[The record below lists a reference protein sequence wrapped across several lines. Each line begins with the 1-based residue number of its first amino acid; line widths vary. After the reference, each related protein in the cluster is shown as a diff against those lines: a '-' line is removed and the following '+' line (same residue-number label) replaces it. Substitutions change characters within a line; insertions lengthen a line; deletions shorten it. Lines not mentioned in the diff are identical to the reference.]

1 MSNNKEVQNI
11 NQNQNQNT
19 NQNMQTNNYQN
30 QNIKKTELLVDYR
43 YICIKKDI
51 FDVNMVD
58 LNFNN
63 INYNNQIEL
72 IYKSPTIILD
82 GIFLKTPPISG
93 NAITII
99 YKEKNANNITIKL
112 LLNQK
117 EHQHFIQIM
126 KLLDEYLS
134 SSINKY
140 SNKIENDLDINNFI
154 SNYGNDSQYINNS
167 SSNSS
172 SNSNNNSNKLSVLKY
187 EQVIKY
193 NYYNSNN
200 NFCIENNNIENNE
213 KYQIYLKS
221 YLDKNI
227 INELEKKL
235 NKKYIF
241 TFNISNIYL
250 SCNSLLPLIK
260 CNRCEICA

>member
-1 MSNNKEVQNI
+1 MSNNKEIVQNNI
-11 NQNQNQNT
+11 SNQHNNYHNQNT
-19 NQNMQTNNYQN
+19 
-30 QNIKKTELLVDYR
+30 KKTELLVDYK

-51 FDVNMVD
+51 FDVTLVE

-63 INYNNQIEL
+63 INYNNQIEIL
-72 IYKSPTIILD
+72 YKSPTIILD
-82 GIFLKTPPISG
+82 GIFLKTPAIDG

-99 YKEKNANNITIKL
+99 YKEKNINNITIKL

-117 EHQHFIQIM
+117 EHHHFIQIM

-140 SNKIENDLDINNFI
+140 SNKIENDLDIDNLINNCNNFS
-154 SNYGNDSQYINNS
+154 SNYNYNY
-167 SSNSS
+167 
-172 SNSNNNSNKLSVLKY
+172 NNNYNNNNNNNKLSALKY

-193 NYYNSNN
+193 NYFNSSSNN
-200 NFCIENNNIENNE
+200 NSSTTDE

-221 YLDKNI
+221 YLDRNI

-250 SCNSLLPLIK
+250 STNSLLPLIK
-260 CNRCEICA
+260 CNRCEIYT

>member
-1 MSNNKEVQNI
+1 MSNNKEVQNNNCQI
-11 NQNQNQNT
+11 QNT
-19 NQNMQTNNYQN
+19 
-30 QNIKKTELLVDYR
+30 KKIDLLVDYR

-51 FDVNMVD
+51 FDVNMVE

-117 EHQHFIQIM
+117 EHQQFIQIM

-134 SSINKY
+134 SEINKY

-154 SNYGNDSQYINNS
+154 STFSNDSNYIKDYNNNS
-167 SSNSS
+167 SN
-172 SNSNNNSNKLSVLKY
+172 NFNNNSNKLSVLKY

-193 NYYNSNN
+193 NYYYSNNFSNNFTNENNSNSNSSNSNN
-200 NFCIENNNIENNE
+200 SNDNNE

-227 INELEKKL
+227 INELEKKI

-250 SCNSLLPLIK
+250 STNSLLPLIK
-260 CNRCEICA
+260 CNRCETYV

>member
-1 MSNNKEVQNI
+1 
-11 NQNQNQNT
+11 
-19 NQNMQTNNYQN
+19 
-30 QNIKKTELLVDYR
+30 
-43 YICIKKDI
+43 
-51 FDVNMVD
+51 
-58 LNFNN
+58 
-63 INYNNQIEL
+63 
-72 IYKSPTIILD
+72 
-82 GIFLKTPPISG
+82 
-93 NAITII
+93 
-99 YKEKNANNITIKL
+99 
-112 LLNQK
+112 
-117 EHQHFIQIM
+117 M

>member
-93 NAITII
+93 NAIT
-99 YKEKNANNITIKL
+99 NNL
-112 LLNQK
+112 
-117 EHQHFIQIM
+117 
-126 KLLDEYLS
+126 
-134 SSINKY
+134 
-140 SNKIENDLDINNFI
+140 
-154 SNYGNDSQYINNS
+154 
-167 SSNSS
+167 
-172 SNSNNNSNKLSVLKY
+172 
-187 EQVIKY
+187 
-193 NYYNSNN
+193 
-200 NFCIENNNIENNE
+200 
-213 KYQIYLKS
+213 
-221 YLDKNI
+221 
-227 INELEKKL
+227 
-235 NKKYIF
+235 
-241 TFNISNIYL
+241 
-250 SCNSLLPLIK
+250 
-260 CNRCEICA
+260 